1 MATTKKKTAAKSTTR
16 KSAGKTTGKTA
27 RKTTKASS
35 RKDNRGVELGL
46 RRLKSVS
53 WISIMEALAI
63 GVFGVLILI
72 DSATFQRLIFYAVGI
87 FLMVKG
93 AYKIVNYF
101 AMHGRFDFYNN
112 DLFYGV
118 IALIL
123 GIIAVVLS
131 EQLSWL
137 VGAIVGVWMI
147 YGSLVRLNTAIKLQ
161 AAGVK
166 EWFYV
171 LIFAL
176 VMMALGI
183 YAIIAANDGSAM
195 KYVGMAMIA
204 VAVLS
209 IIDDFVF
216 MRNIDKLA
224 E

>member
-1 MATTKKKTAAKSTTR
+1 MATTKQKTATKTKPSSR
-16 KSAGKTTGKTA
+16 KASS
-27 RKTTKASS
+27 KTTKASAK
-35 RKDNRGVELGL
+35 RDRGVEIGIK
-46 RRLKSVS
+46 RLKSVS
-53 WISIMEALAI
+53 WLSILEALII
-63 GVFGVLILI
+63 GAFGVLILI
-72 DSATFQRLIFYAVGI
+72 DANTFQRLIFYAVGI

-147 YGSLVRLNTAIKLQ
+147 YGSLVRLNSAIKLQ

-166 EWFYV
+166 QWFYV
-171 LIFAL
+171 LLFAL
-176 VMMALGI
+176 IMMALGI
-183 YAIIAANDGSAM
+183 YAIIAASDGSAM
-195 KYVGMAMIA
+195 QYLGIAMIA

-209 IIDDFVF
+209 VVDDAVF
-216 MRNIDKLA
+216 IHNIDKLA
-224 E
+224 

>member
-16 KSAGKTTGKTA
+16 KSTGKSTA
-27 RKTTKASS
+27 KTSRSTS
-35 RKDNRGVELGL
+35 RKDNKAVELGV

-53 WISIMEALAI
+53 WVSILEALVI
-63 GVFGVLILI
+63 GAFGILILI
-72 DSATFQRLIFYAVGI
+72 DSETFQRLIFYAVGI

-101 AMHGRFDFYNN
+101 AMRGRFDFYNN

-131 EQLSWL
+131 EELSWL

-166 EWFYV
+166 QWFYV

-176 VMMALGI
+176 AMMALGI
-183 YAIIAANDGSAM
+183 YTIIAANDAPAV
-195 KYVGMAMIA
+195 KYIGIAMIV